1 MLGKVK
7 LFFGIEGL
15 KVDLEIPDSFTPGD
29 ASIKGHL
36 RLYSKS
42 YQRLKRL
49 EVKLIETY
57 QRGRSQDKRVNDYIL
72 GKIEMN
78 ESLDIPAG
86 GEKIIDFNIPF
97 QVQYSSIEKLGQ
109 KSILHKQVSRLA
121 RWANN
126 ASSEYF
132 IEVSTQVE
140 GTALNPSLKKQI
152 SLINERK

>member
-15 KVDLEIPDSFTPGD
+15 KVDLEIPETFSPSDTSVRGYV
-29 ASIKGHL
+29 

-42 YQRLKRL
+42 DQRMIKL

-57 QRGRSQDKRVNDYIL
+57 QRGRRHDKRINDYIL
-72 GKIEMN
+72 GNIQLN
-78 ESLDIPAG
+78 DSIDIPAG

-97 QVQYSSIEKLGQ
+97 QLQYSTIEKLGQ
-109 KSILHKQVSRLA
+109 KSILHKQVSNLA

-126 ASSEYF
+126 AKSEYF
-132 IEVSTQVE
+132 IEASTQVE
-140 GTALNPSLKKQI
+140 GTALNPSVKKQI
-152 SLINERK
+152 FLIKEP